1 MEGEAVWHAWGVTLM
16 GFSPAH
22 IKRCTLT
29 WEAPDYS
36 ASYPAGYTDQGVA
49 VIAVAQEHRKAQ
61 GFCYSA
67 LSTVVFISKQDG
79 TRTVVNEEPMLF
91 THVHS
96 LMECCDEVHPCLLGR
111 AVLSAWD
118 VVPEQ
123 YRQNLVTIAADRKN
137 LKHLF
142 RDCDQLKGIMEY
154 RAFEKVLDPYD
165 NHSLGEVHVKL
176 AGTPAYERMQAE
188 VCAART
194 AVDEMVEEA
203 LTPRP
208 LDQLQDYSVFTD
220 CSFRS
225 THNKK
230 YQRGGR
236 MGIAGV
242 SEDGFYFHAH
252 YDGVNIMTGELSAM
266 LAAYTVFHSGS
277 RRLIIHTDS
286 LGALTFVLRL
296 AHSRWAF
303 EAWVSEGIQDERVVA
318 QMRSLTE
325 AIREKRVLVKHV
337 PGHTG
342 HGLQESSDSVS
353 KMHRH
358 FPGQIVDKRHQ
369 SEFNQRCES
378 IITALSGCAK
388 AVRLL
393 APEWLQIKPSSIH
406 TGNRLWR

>member
-1 MEGEAVWHAWGVTLM
+1 MV
-16 GFSPAH
+16 FSPAH
-22 IKRCTLT
+22 IKRCALT

-49 VIAVAQEHRKAQ
+49 VIAVAQERRQAQ

-79 TRTVVNEEPMLF
+79 TRTVINEEPLLF
-91 THVHS
+91 QHTHS
-96 LMECCDEVHPCLLGR
+96 LMESCDEVHPRLLGR
-111 AVLSAWD
+111 AVLAAWD
-118 VVPEQ
+118 HIPEQ
-123 YRQNLVTIAADRKN
+123 YRCNLVTIAADRKH

-142 RDCDQLKGIMEY
+142 RDCDHLKTIMEY

-188 VCAART
+188 VTRT
-194 AVDEMVEEA
+194 RETVDAMVHDA
-203 LTPRP
+203 LAPRP
-208 LDQLQDYSVFTD
+208 LEQLEDYSVFTD

-242 SEDGFYFHAH
+242 SEDGFYFHSH
-252 YDGVNIMTGELSAM
+252 YDGVNIMTGELSAV

-277 RRLIIHTDS
+277 RRLIINTDS
-286 LGALTFVLRL
+286 LGAITFVLRL
-296 AHSRWAF
+296 AHSRWTF
-303 EAWVSEGIQDERVVA
+303 ETWASEGVQDERVVA

-378 IITALSGCAK
+378 IITALAGCAK
-388 AVRLL
+388 AVRLM
-393 APEWLQIKPSSIH
+393 APDWVQIKPSSIH
-406 TGNRLWR
+406 AGNRLWR

>member
-1 MEGEAVWHAWGVTLM
+1 ME
-16 GFSPAH
+16 S
-22 IKRCTLT
+22 
-29 WEAPDYS
+29 
-36 ASYPAGYTDQGVA
+36 
-49 VIAVAQEHRKAQ
+49 
-61 GFCYSA
+61 
-67 LSTVVFISKQDG
+67 
-79 TRTVVNEEPMLF
+79 
-91 THVHS
+91 
-96 LMECCDEVHPCLLGR
+96 CDEVHPRLLGR
-111 AVLSAWD
+111 AVLAAWD
-118 VVPEQ
+118 HIPEQ
-123 YRQNLVTIAADRKN
+123 YRCNLVTIAADRKH

-142 RDCDQLKGIMEY
+142 RDCDHLKTIMEY

-188 VCAART
+188 VTRT
-194 AVDEMVEEA
+194 RETVDAMVHDA
-203 LTPRP
+203 LAPRP
-208 LDQLQDYSVFTD
+208 LEQLEDYSVFTD

-242 SEDGFYFHAH
+242 SEDGFYFHSH
-252 YDGVNIMTGELSAM
+252 YDGVNIMTGELSAV

-277 RRLIIHTDS
+277 RRLIINTDS
-286 LGALTFVLRL
+286 LGAITFVLRL
-296 AHSRWAF
+296 AHSRWTF
-303 EAWVSEGIQDERVVA
+303 ETWASEGVQDERVVA

-378 IITALSGCAK
+378 IITALAGCAK
-388 AVRLL
+388 AVRLM
-393 APEWLQIKPSSIH
+393 APDWVQIKPSSIH
-406 TGNRLWR
+406 AGNRLWR

>member
-1 MEGEAVWHAWGVTLM
+1 MV
-16 GFSPAH
+16 FSPAH
-22 IKRCTLT
+22 IKRCALT

-49 VIAVAQEHRKAQ
+49 VIAVAQEHRQAQ

-79 TRTVVNEEPMLF
+79 TRTVINEEPLLF
-91 THVHS
+91 QHTHS
-96 LMECCDEVHPCLLGR
+96 LMESCDEVHPRLLGR
-111 AVLSAWD
+111 AVLAAWD
-118 VVPEQ
+118 HIPEQ
-123 YRQNLVTIAADRKN
+123 YRCNLVTIAADRKH

-142 RDCDQLKGIMEY
+142 RDCDHLKTIMEY

-165 NHSLGEVHVKL
+165 NHSLGEMHVKL

-188 VCAART
+188 VTRT
-194 AVDEMVEEA
+194 RETVDAMVHDA
-203 LTPRP
+203 LAPRP
-208 LDQLQDYSVFTD
+208 LEQLEDYSVFTD

-242 SEDGFYFHAH
+242 SEDGFYFHSH
-252 YDGVNIMTGELSAM
+252 YDGVNIMTGELSAV

-277 RRLIIHTDS
+277 RRLIINTDS
-286 LGALTFVLRL
+286 LGAITFVLRL
-296 AHSRWAF
+296 AHSRWTF
-303 EAWVSEGIQDERVVA
+303 ETWASEGVQDERVVA

-378 IITALSGCAK
+378 IITALAGCAK
-388 AVRLL
+388 AVRLM
-393 APEWLQIKPSSIH
+393 APDWVQIKPSSIH
-406 TGNRLWR
+406 AGNRLWR

>member
-1 MEGEAVWHAWGVTLM
+1 MV
-16 GFSPAH
+16 FSPAH
-22 IKRCTLT
+22 IKRCALT
-29 WEAPDYS
+29 WDAPDYS

-49 VIAVAQEHRKAQ
+49 VIAVAQEHRQAQ

-79 TRTVVNEEPMLF
+79 TRAVINEEPLLF
-91 THVHS
+91 QHTHS
-96 LMECCDEVHPCLLGR
+96 LMESCDEVHPRLLGR
-111 AVLSAWD
+111 AVLAAWD
-118 VVPEQ
+118 HIPEQ
-123 YRQNLVTIAADRKN
+123 YRCNLVTIAADRKH

-142 RDCDQLKGIMEY
+142 RDCDHLKTIMEY

-188 VCAART
+188 VTRT
-194 AVDEMVEEA
+194 RETVDAMVHDA
-203 LTPRP
+203 LAPRP
-208 LDQLQDYSVFTD
+208 LEQLEDYSVFTD

-230 YQRGGR
+230 YQRGSR

-277 RRLIIHTDS
+277 RRLIINTDS
-286 LGALTFVLRL
+286 LGAITFVLRL
-296 AHSRWAF
+296 AHSRWTF
-303 EAWVSEGIQDERVVA
+303 ETWASEGVQDERVVA

-378 IITALSGCAK
+378 IITALAGCAK
-388 AVRLL
+388 AVRLM
-393 APEWLQIKPSSIH
+393 APDWVQIKPSSIH
-406 TGNRLWR
+406 AGNRLWR

>member
-1 MEGEAVWHAWGVTLM
+1 MV
-16 GFSPAH
+16 FSPAH
-22 IKRCTLT
+22 IKRCALT

-49 VIAVAQEHRKAQ
+49 VIAVAQEHRQAQ

-79 TRTVVNEEPMLF
+79 TRAVINEEPLLF
-91 THVHS
+91 QHTHS
-96 LMECCDEVHPCLLGR
+96 LMESCDEVHPRLLGR
-111 AVLSAWD
+111 AVLAAWD
-118 VVPEQ
+118 HIPEQ
-123 YRQNLVTIAADRKN
+123 YRCNLVTIAADRKH

-142 RDCDQLKGIMEY
+142 RDCDHLKTIMEY

-188 VCAART
+188 VTRT
-194 AVDEMVEEA
+194 RETVDAMVHDA
-203 LTPRP
+203 LAPRP
-208 LDQLQDYSVFTD
+208 LEQLEDYSVFTD

-242 SEDGFYFHAH
+242 SEDGFYFHSH
-252 YDGVNIMTGELSAM
+252 YDGVNIMTGELSAV
-266 LAAYTVFHSGS
+266 LAAYTVFHGGS
-277 RRLIIHTDS
+277 RRLIINTDS
-286 LGALTFVLRL
+286 LGAITFVLRL
-296 AHSRWAF
+296 AHSRWTF
-303 EAWVSEGIQDERVVA
+303 ETWASEGVQDERVVA

-378 IITALSGCAK
+378 IITALAGCAK
-388 AVRLL
+388 AVRLM
-393 APEWLQIKPSSIH
+393 APDWVQIKPSSIH
-406 TGNRLWR
+406 AGNRLWR

>member
-1 MEGEAVWHAWGVTLM
+1 MV
-16 GFSPAH
+16 FSPAH
-22 IKRCTLT
+22 IKRCALT

-49 VIAVAQEHRKAQ
+49 VIAVAQEHRQAQ

-79 TRTVVNEEPMLF
+79 ARAVINEEPLLF
-91 THVHS
+91 QHTHS
-96 LMECCDEVHPCLLGR
+96 LMESCDEVHPRLLGR
-111 AVLSAWD
+111 AVLAAWD
-118 VVPEQ
+118 HIPEQ
-123 YRQNLVTIAADRKN
+123 YRCNLVTIAADRKH

-142 RDCDQLKGIMEY
+142 RDCDHLKTIMEY

-188 VCAART
+188 VTRT
-194 AVDEMVEEA
+194 RETVDAMVHDA
-203 LTPRP
+203 LAPRP
-208 LDQLQDYSVFTD
+208 LEQLEDYSVFTD

-242 SEDGFYFHAH
+242 SEDGFYFHSH
-252 YDGVNIMTGELSAM
+252 YDGVNIMTGELSAV

-277 RRLIIHTDS
+277 RRLIINTDS
-286 LGALTFVLRL
+286 LGAITFVLRL
-296 AHSRWAF
+296 AHSRWTF
-303 EAWVSEGIQDERVVA
+303 ETWASEGVQDERVVA

-378 IITALSGCAK
+378 IITALAGCAK
-388 AVRLL
+388 AVRLM
-393 APEWLQIKPSSIH
+393 APDWVQIKPSSIH
-406 TGNRLWR
+406 AGNRLWR

>member
-1 MEGEAVWHAWGVTLM
+1 MV
-16 GFSPAH
+16 FSPAH
-22 IKRCTLT
+22 IKRCALT
-29 WEAPDYS
+29 WEAPDYR

-49 VIAVAQEHRKAQ
+49 VIAVAQEHRQAQ

-79 TRTVVNEEPMLF
+79 TRAVINEEPLLF
-91 THVHS
+91 QHTHS
-96 LMECCDEVHPCLLGR
+96 LMESCDEVHPRLLGR
-111 AVLSAWD
+111 AVLAAWD
-118 VVPEQ
+118 HIPEQ
-123 YRQNLVTIAADRKN
+123 YRCNLVTIAADRKH

-142 RDCDQLKGIMEY
+142 RDCDHLKTIMEY

-188 VCAART
+188 VTRT
-194 AVDEMVEEA
+194 RETVDDMVHDA
-203 LTPRP
+203 LAPRP
-208 LDQLQDYSVFTD
+208 LEQLEDYSVFTD

-242 SEDGFYFHAH
+242 SEDGFYFHSH
-252 YDGVNIMTGELSAM
+252 YDGVNIMTGELSAV

-277 RRLIIHTDS
+277 RRLIINTDS
-286 LGALTFVLRL
+286 LGAITFVLRL
-296 AHSRWAF
+296 AHSRWTF
-303 EAWVSEGIQDERVVA
+303 ETWASEGVQDERVVA

-378 IITALSGCAK
+378 IITALAGCAK
-388 AVRLL
+388 AVRLM
-393 APEWLQIKPSSIH
+393 APDWVQIKPSSIH
-406 TGNRLWR
+406 AGNRLWR

>member
-1 MEGEAVWHAWGVTLM
+1 MV
-16 GFSPAH
+16 FSPAH
-22 IKRCTLT
+22 IKRCALT

-49 VIAVAQEHRKAQ
+49 VIAVAQEHRQAQ

-79 TRTVVNEEPMLF
+79 TRAVINEEPLLF
-91 THVHS
+91 QHTHS
-96 LMECCDEVHPCLLGR
+96 LMESCDEVHPRLLGR
-111 AVLSAWD
+111 AVLAAWD
-118 VVPEQ
+118 HIPEQ
-123 YRQNLVTIAADRKN
+123 YRCNLVTIAADRKH

-142 RDCDQLKGIMEY
+142 RDCDHLKTIMEY

-188 VCAART
+188 VTRT
-194 AVDEMVEEA
+194 RETVDAMVHDA
-203 LTPRP
+203 LAPRP
-208 LDQLQDYSVFTD
+208 LEQLEDYSVFTD

-242 SEDGFYFHAH
+242 SEDGFYFHSH
-252 YDGVNIMTGELSAM
+252 YDGVNIMTGELSAV

-277 RRLIIHTDS
+277 RRLIINTDS
-286 LGALTFVLRL
+286 LGAITFVLRL
-296 AHSRWAF
+296 AHSRWTF
-303 EAWVSEGIQDERVVA
+303 ETWASEGVQDERVVA

>member
-1 MEGEAVWHAWGVTLM
+1 MV
-16 GFSPAH
+16 FSPAH
-22 IKRCTLT
+22 IKRCALT

-49 VIAVAQEHRKAQ
+49 VIAVAQEHRLAQ

-79 TRTVVNEEPMLF
+79 TRAVINEEPLLF
-91 THVHS
+91 QHTHS
-96 LMECCDEVHPCLLGR
+96 LMESCDEVHPRLLGR
-111 AVLSAWD
+111 AVLAAWD
-118 VVPEQ
+118 HIPEQ
-123 YRQNLVTIAADRKN
+123 YRCNLVTIAADRKH

-142 RDCDQLKGIMEY
+142 RDCDHLKTIMEY

-188 VCAART
+188 VTRT
-194 AVDEMVEEA
+194 RETVDAMVHDA
-203 LTPRP
+203 LAPRP
-208 LDQLQDYSVFTD
+208 LEQLEDYSVFTD

-242 SEDGFYFHAH
+242 SEDGFYFHSH
-252 YDGVNIMTGELSAM
+252 YDGVNIMTGELSAV

-277 RRLIIHTDS
+277 RRLIINTDS
-286 LGALTFVLRL
+286 LGAITFVLRL
-296 AHSRWAF
+296 AHSRWTF
-303 EAWVSEGIQDERVVA
+303 ETWASEGVQDERVVA

-378 IITALSGCAK
+378 IITALAGCAK
-388 AVRLL
+388 AVRLM
-393 APEWLQIKPSSIH
+393 APDWVQIKPSSIH
-406 TGNRLWR
+406 AGNRLWR

>member
-1 MEGEAVWHAWGVTLM
+1 MV
-16 GFSPAH
+16 FSPAH
-22 IKRCTLT
+22 IKRCALT

-36 ASYPAGYTDQGVA
+36 ASYPAGYTNQGVA
-49 VIAVAQEHRKAQ
+49 VIAVAQEHRQAQ

-79 TRTVVNEEPMLF
+79 TRAVINEEPLLF
-91 THVHS
+91 QHTHS
-96 LMECCDEVHPCLLGR
+96 LMESCDEVHPRLLGR
-111 AVLSAWD
+111 AVLAAWD
-118 VVPEQ
+118 YIPEQ
-123 YRQNLVTIAADRKN
+123 YRCNLVTIAADRKH

-142 RDCDQLKGIMEY
+142 RDCDHLKTIMEY

-188 VCAART
+188 VTRT
-194 AVDEMVEEA
+194 RETVDDMVHDA
-203 LTPRP
+203 LAPRP
-208 LDQLQDYSVFTD
+208 LEQLEDYSVFTD

-242 SEDGFYFHAH
+242 SEDGFYFHSH
-252 YDGVNIMTGELSAM
+252 YDGVNIMTGELSAV

-277 RRLIIHTDS
+277 RRLIINTDS
-286 LGALTFVLRL
+286 LGAITFVLRL
-296 AHSRWAF
+296 AHSRWTF
-303 EAWVSEGIQDERVVA
+303 ETWASEGVQDERVVA

-378 IITALSGCAK
+378 IITALAGCAK
-388 AVRLL
+388 AVRLM
-393 APEWLQIKPSSIH
+393 APDWVQIKPSSIH
-406 TGNRLWR
+406 AGNRLWR

>member
-1 MEGEAVWHAWGVTLM
+1 MV
-16 GFSPAH
+16 FSPAH
-22 IKRCTLT
+22 IKRCALT

-49 VIAVAQEHRKAQ
+49 VIAVAQEHRQAQ

-79 TRTVVNEEPMLF
+79 TRAVINEEPLLF
-91 THVHS
+91 QHTHS
-96 LMECCDEVHPCLLGR
+96 LMESCDEVHPRLLGR
-111 AVLSAWD
+111 AVLAAWD
-118 VVPEQ
+118 HIPEQ
-123 YRQNLVTIAADRKN
+123 YRCNLVTIAADRKH

-142 RDCDQLKGIMEY
+142 RDCDHLKTIMEY

-188 VCAART
+188 VTRT
-194 AVDEMVEEA
+194 RETVDAMVHDA
-203 LTPRP
+203 LAPRP
-208 LDQLQDYSVFTD
+208 LEQLEDYSVFTD

-242 SEDGFYFHAH
+242 SEDGFYFHSH
-252 YDGVNIMTGELSAM
+252 YDGVNIMTGELSGV

-277 RRLIIHTDS
+277 RRLIINTDS
-286 LGALTFVLRL
+286 LGAITFVLRL
-296 AHSRWAF
+296 AHSRWTF
-303 EAWVSEGIQDERVVA
+303 ETWASEGVQDERVVA

-378 IITALSGCAK
+378 IITALAGCAK
-388 AVRLL
+388 AVRLM
-393 APEWLQIKPSSIH
+393 APDWVQIKPSSIH
-406 TGNRLWR
+406 AGNRLWR

>member
-1 MEGEAVWHAWGVTLM
+1 MV
-16 GFSPAH
+16 FSPAH
-22 IKRCTLT
+22 IKRCALT

-49 VIAVAQEHRKAQ
+49 VIAVAQEHRQAQ

-79 TRTVVNEEPMLF
+79 TRAVINEEPLLF
-91 THVHS
+91 QHTHS
-96 LMECCDEVHPCLLGR
+96 LMESCDEVHPRLLGR
-111 AVLSAWD
+111 AVLAAWD
-118 VVPEQ
+118 HIPEQ
-123 YRQNLVTIAADRKN
+123 YRCNLVTIAADRKH

-142 RDCDQLKGIMEY
+142 RDCDHLKTIME
-154 RAFEKVLDPYD
+154 
-165 NHSLGEVHVKL
+165 L

-188 VCAART
+188 VTRT
-194 AVDEMVEEA
+194 RETVDDMVHDA
-203 LTPRP
+203 LAPRP
-208 LDQLQDYSVFTD
+208 LEQLEDYSVFTD

-242 SEDGFYFHAH
+242 SEDGFYFHSH
-252 YDGVNIMTGELSAM
+252 YDGVNIMTGELSAV

-277 RRLIIHTDS
+277 RRLIINTDS
-286 LGALTFVLRL
+286 LGAITFVLRL
-296 AHSRWAF
+296 AHSRWTF
-303 EAWVSEGIQDERVVA
+303 ETWASEGVQDERVGA

-378 IITALSGCAK
+378 IITALAGCAK
-388 AVRLL
+388 AVRLM
-393 APEWLQIKPSSIH
+393 APDWVQIKPSSIH
-406 TGNRLWR
+406 AGNRLWR

>member
-1 MEGEAVWHAWGVTLM
+1 MV
-16 GFSPAH
+16 FSPAH
-22 IKRCTLT
+22 IKRCALT

-49 VIAVAQEHRKAQ
+49 VIAVAQEHRQAQ

-79 TRTVVNEEPMLF
+79 TRAVINEEPLLF
-91 THVHS
+91 QHTHS
-96 LMECCDEVHPCLLGR
+96 LMEPCDEVHPRLLGR
-111 AVLSAWD
+111 AVLAAWD
-118 VVPEQ
+118 YIPEQ
-123 YRQNLVTIAADRKN
+123 YRCNLVTIAADRKH

-142 RDCDQLKGIMEY
+142 RDCDHLKTIMEY

-188 VCAART
+188 VTRT
-194 AVDEMVEEA
+194 RETVDAMVHDA
-203 LTPRP
+203 LAPRP
-208 LDQLQDYSVFTD
+208 LEQLEDYSVFTD

-242 SEDGFYFHAH
+242 SEDGFYFHSH
-252 YDGVNIMTGELSAM
+252 YDGVNIMTGELSAV

-277 RRLIIHTDS
+277 RRLIINTDS
-286 LGALTFVLRL
+286 LGAITFVLRL
-296 AHSRWAF
+296 AHSRWTF
-303 EAWVSEGIQDERVVA
+303 ETWASEGVQDERVVA

-378 IITALSGCAK
+378 IITALAGCAK
-388 AVRLL
+388 AVRLM
-393 APEWLQIKPSSIH
+393 APDWVQIKPSSIH
-406 TGNRLWR
+406 AGNRLWR

>member
-1 MEGEAVWHAWGVTLM
+1 MV
-16 GFSPAH
+16 FSPAH
-22 IKRCTLT
+22 IKRCALT

-49 VIAVAQEHRKAQ
+49 VIAVAQEHRQAQ

-67 LSTVVFISKQDG
+67 LSTVVFISKQDC
-79 TRTVVNEEPMLF
+79 TRAVINEEPLLF
-91 THVHS
+91 QHTHS
-96 LMECCDEVHPCLLGR
+96 LMESCDEVHPRLLGR
-111 AVLSAWD
+111 AVLAAWD
-118 VVPEQ
+118 HIPEQ
-123 YRQNLVTIAADRKN
+123 YRCNLVTIAADRKH

-142 RDCDQLKGIMEY
+142 RDCDHLKTIMEY

-188 VCAART
+188 VTRT
-194 AVDEMVEEA
+194 RETVDAMVHDA
-203 LTPRP
+203 LAPRP
-208 LDQLQDYSVFTD
+208 LEQLEDYSVFTD

-242 SEDGFYFHAH
+242 SEDGFYFHSH
-252 YDGVNIMTGELSAM
+252 YDGVNIMTGELSAV

-277 RRLIIHTDS
+277 RRLIINTDS
-286 LGALTFVLRL
+286 LGAITFVLRL
-296 AHSRWAF
+296 AHSRWTF
-303 EAWVSEGIQDERVVA
+303 ETWASEGVQDERVVA

-378 IITALSGCAK
+378 IITALAGCAK
-388 AVRLL
+388 AVRLM
-393 APEWLQIKPSSIH
+393 APDWVQIKPSSIH
-406 TGNRLWR
+406 AGNRLWR

>member
-1 MEGEAVWHAWGVTLM
+1 MV
-16 GFSPAH
+16 FSPAH
-22 IKRCTLT
+22 IKRCALT

-49 VIAVAQEHRKAQ
+49 VIAVAQEHRQAQ

-79 TRTVVNEEPMLF
+79 TRAVINEEPLLF
-91 THVHS
+91 QHTHS
-96 LMECCDEVHPCLLGR
+96 LMESCDEVHPRLLGR
-111 AVLSAWD
+111 AVLAAWD
-118 VVPEQ
+118 HIPEQ
-123 YRQNLVTIAADRKN
+123 YRCSLVTIAADRKH

-142 RDCDQLKGIMEY
+142 RDCDHLKTIMEY

-188 VCAART
+188 VTRT
-194 AVDEMVEEA
+194 RETVDAMVHDA
-203 LTPRP
+203 LAPRP
-208 LDQLQDYSVFTD
+208 LEQLEDYSVFTD

-242 SEDGFYFHAH
+242 SEDGFYFHSH
-252 YDGVNIMTGELSAM
+252 YDGVNIMTGELSAV

-277 RRLIIHTDS
+277 RRLIINTDS
-286 LGALTFVLRL
+286 LGAITFVLRL
-296 AHSRWAF
+296 AHSRWTF
-303 EAWVSEGIQDERVVA
+303 ETWASEGVQDERVVA

-358 FPGQIVDKRHQ
+358 FPGQVVDKRHQ

-378 IITALSGCAK
+378 IITALAGCAK
-388 AVRLL
+388 AVRLM
-393 APEWLQIKPSSIH
+393 APDWVQIKPSSIH
-406 TGNRLWR
+406 AGNRLWR

>member
-1 MEGEAVWHAWGVTLM
+1 MV
-16 GFSPAH
+16 FSPAH
-22 IKRCTLT
+22 IKRCALT

-49 VIAVAQEHRKAQ
+49 VIAVAQEHRQAQ

-79 TRTVVNEEPMLF
+79 TRAVINEEPLLF
-91 THVHS
+91 QHTHS
-96 LMECCDEVHPCLLGR
+96 LMESCDEVHPRLLGR
-111 AVLSAWD
+111 AVLAAWD
-118 VVPEQ
+118 HIPEQ
-123 YRQNLVTIAADRKN
+123 YRCNLVTIAADRKH

-142 RDCDQLKGIMEY
+142 RDCDHLKTIMEY

-176 AGTPAYERMQAE
+176 AGTPAYEWMQAE
-188 VCAART
+188 VTRT
-194 AVDEMVEEA
+194 RGTVDDMVHDA
-203 LTPRP
+203 LAPRP
-208 LDQLQDYSVFTD
+208 LEQLEDYSVFTD

-242 SEDGFYFHAH
+242 SEDGFYFHSH
-252 YDGVNIMTGELSAM
+252 YDGVNIMTGELSAV

-277 RRLIIHTDS
+277 RRLIINTDS
-286 LGALTFVLRL
+286 LGAITFVLRL
-296 AHSRWAF
+296 AHSRWTF
-303 EAWVSEGIQDERVVA
+303 ETWASEGVQDERVVA

-378 IITALSGCAK
+378 IITALAGCAK
-388 AVRLL
+388 AVRLM
-393 APEWLQIKPSSIH
+393 APDWVQIKPSSIH
-406 TGNRLWR
+406 AGNRLWR

>member
-1 MEGEAVWHAWGVTLM
+1 MV
-16 GFSPAH
+16 FSPAH
-22 IKRCTLT
+22 IKRCALT

-49 VIAVAQEHRKAQ
+49 VIAVAQEHRQAQ

-79 TRTVVNEEPMLF
+79 TRAVINEEPLLF
-91 THVHS
+91 QHTHS
-96 LMECCDEVHPCLLGR
+96 LMESCDEVHPRLLGR
-111 AVLSAWD
+111 AVLAAWD
-118 VVPEQ
+118 HIPEQ
-123 YRQNLVTIAADRKN
+123 YRCNLVTIAADRKH

-142 RDCDQLKGIMEY
+142 RDCDHLKTIMEY

-188 VCAART
+188 VTRT
-194 AVDEMVEEA
+194 RETVDDMVHDA
-203 LTPRP
+203 LAPRP
-208 LDQLQDYSVFTD
+208 LEQLEDYNVFTD

-236 MGIAGV
+236 IGIAGV
-242 SEDGFYFHAH
+242 SEDGFYFHSH
-252 YDGVNIMTGELSAM
+252 YDGVNIMTGELSAV

-277 RRLIIHTDS
+277 RRLIINTDS
-286 LGALTFVLRL
+286 LGAITFVLRL
-296 AHSRWAF
+296 AHSRWTF
-303 EAWVSEGIQDERVVA
+303 ETWASEGVQDERVVA

-378 IITALSGCAK
+378 IITALAGCAK
-388 AVRLL
+388 AVRLM
-393 APEWLQIKPSSIH
+393 APDWVQIKPSSIH
-406 TGNRLWR
+406 AGNRLWR

>member
-1 MEGEAVWHAWGVTLM
+1 MV
-16 GFSPAH
+16 FSPAH
-22 IKRCTLT
+22 IKRCALT

-36 ASYPAGYTDQGVA
+36 ASYPAGYTNQGVA
-49 VIAVAQEHRKAQ
+49 VIAVAQEHRQAQ

-79 TRTVVNEEPMLF
+79 TRAVINEEPLLF
-91 THVHS
+91 QHTHS
-96 LMECCDEVHPCLLGR
+96 LMESCDEVHPRLLGR
-111 AVLSAWD
+111 AVLAAWD
-118 VVPEQ
+118 HIPEQ
-123 YRQNLVTIAADRKN
+123 YRCNLVTIAADRKH

-142 RDCDQLKGIMEY
+142 RDCVHLKTIMEY

-188 VCAART
+188 VTRT
-194 AVDEMVEEA
+194 RETVDAMVHDA
-203 LTPRP
+203 LAPRP
-208 LDQLQDYSVFTD
+208 LEQLEDYSVFTD

-242 SEDGFYFHAH
+242 SEDGFYFHSH
-252 YDGVNIMTGELSAM
+252 YDGVNIMTGELSAV

-277 RRLIIHTDS
+277 RRLIINTDS
-286 LGALTFVLRL
+286 LGAITFVLRL
-296 AHSRWAF
+296 AHSRWTF
-303 EAWVSEGIQDERVVA
+303 ETWASEGVQDERVVA

-378 IITALSGCAK
+378 IITALAGCAK
-388 AVRLL
+388 AVRLM
-393 APEWLQIKPSSIH
+393 APDWVQIKPSSIH
-406 TGNRLWR
+406 AGNRLWR

>member
-1 MEGEAVWHAWGVTLM
+1 MV
-16 GFSPAH
+16 FSPAH
-22 IKRCTLT
+22 IKRCALT

-49 VIAVAQEHRKAQ
+49 VIAVAQEHRQAQ

-79 TRTVVNEEPMLF
+79 TRAVINEEPLPF
-91 THVHS
+91 QHTHS
-96 LMECCDEVHPCLLGR
+96 LMESCDEVHPRLLGR
-111 AVLSAWD
+111 AVLAAWD
-118 VVPEQ
+118 HIPEQ
-123 YRQNLVTIAADRKN
+123 YRCNLVTIAADRKH

-142 RDCDQLKGIMEY
+142 RDCDHLKTIMEY

-188 VCAART
+188 VTRT
-194 AVDEMVEEA
+194 RETVDAMVRDA
-203 LTPRP
+203 LAPRP
-208 LDQLQDYSVFTD
+208 LEQLEDYSVFTD

-242 SEDGFYFHAH
+242 SEDGFYFHSH
-252 YDGVNIMTGELSAM
+252 YDGVNIMTGELSAV

-277 RRLIIHTDS
+277 RRLIINTDS
-286 LGALTFVLRL
+286 LGAITFVLRL
-296 AHSRWAF
+296 AHSRWTF
-303 EAWVSEGIQDERVVA
+303 ETWASEGVQDERVVA

-378 IITALSGCAK
+378 IITALAGCAK
-388 AVRLL
+388 AVRLM
-393 APEWLQIKPSSIH
+393 APDWVQIKPSSIH
-406 TGNRLWR
+406 AGNRLWR

>member
-1 MEGEAVWHAWGVTLM
+1 MV
-16 GFSPAH
+16 FSPAH
-22 IKRCTLT
+22 IKRCALT

-49 VIAVAQEHRKAQ
+49 VIAVAQEHRQAQ

-79 TRTVVNEEPMLF
+79 TRAVINEEPLLF
-91 THVHS
+91 QHTHS
-96 LMECCDEVHPCLLGR
+96 LMESCDEVHPRLLGR
-111 AVLSAWD
+111 AVLAAWD
-118 VVPEQ
+118 HIPEQ
-123 YRQNLVTIAADRKN
+123 YRCNLVTIAADRKH

-142 RDCDQLKGIMEY
+142 RDCDHLKTIMEY

-188 VCAART
+188 VTRT
-194 AVDEMVEEA
+194 RETVDDMVHDA
-203 LTPRP
+203 LAPRP
-208 LDQLQDYSVFTD
+208 LEQLEDYSVFTD

-242 SEDGFYFHAH
+242 SEDGFYFHSH
-252 YDGVNIMTGELSAM
+252 YDGVNIMTGELSAV

-277 RRLIIHTDS
+277 RRLIINTDS
-286 LGALTFVLRL
+286 LGAITFVLRL
-296 AHSRWAF
+296 AHSRWTF
-303 EAWVSEGIQDERVVA
+303 ETWASEGVQDERVVA

-358 FPGQIVDKRHQ
+358 FPGQIVDKRYQ

-378 IITALSGCAK
+378 IITALAGCAK
-388 AVRLL
+388 AVRLM
-393 APEWLQIKPSSIH
+393 APDWVQIKPSSIH
-406 TGNRLWR
+406 AGNRLWR

>member
-1 MEGEAVWHAWGVTLM
+1 MV
-16 GFSPAH
+16 FSPAH
-22 IKRCTLT
+22 IKRCALT

-49 VIAVAQEHRKAQ
+49 VIAVAQEHRQAQ

-79 TRTVVNEEPMLF
+79 TRAVINEEPLLF
-91 THVHS
+91 QHTHS
-96 LMECCDEVHPCLLGR
+96 LMESCDEVHPRLLGR
-111 AVLSAWD
+111 AVLAAWD
-118 VVPEQ
+118 HIPEQ
-123 YRQNLVTIAADRKN
+123 YRCNLVTIAADRKH

-142 RDCDQLKGIMEY
+142 RDCDHLKTIMEY

-165 NHSLGEVHVKL
+165 NHSLGEVHVEL

-188 VCAART
+188 VTRT
-194 AVDEMVEEA
+194 RETVDAMVHDA
-203 LTPRP
+203 LAPRP
-208 LDQLQDYSVFTD
+208 LEQLEDYSVFTD

-242 SEDGFYFHAH
+242 SEDGFYFHSH
-252 YDGVNIMTGELSAM
+252 YDGVNIMTGELSAV

-277 RRLIIHTDS
+277 RRLIINTDS
-286 LGALTFVLRL
+286 LGAITFVLRL
-296 AHSRWAF
+296 AHSRWTF
-303 EAWVSEGIQDERVVA
+303 ETWASEGVQDERVVA

-378 IITALSGCAK
+378 IITALAGCAK
-388 AVRLL
+388 AVRLM
-393 APEWLQIKPSSIH
+393 APDWVQIKPSSIH
-406 TGNRLWR
+406 AGNRLWR

>member
-1 MEGEAVWHAWGVTLM
+1 MV
-16 GFSPAH
+16 FSPAH
-22 IKRCTLT
+22 IKRCALT

-49 VIAVAQEHRKAQ
+49 VIAVAQEHRQAQ

-79 TRTVVNEEPMLF
+79 TRAVINEEPLLF
-91 THVHS
+91 QHTHS
-96 LMECCDEVHPCLLGR
+96 LMESCDEVHPRLLGR
-111 AVLSAWD
+111 AVLAAWD
-118 VVPEQ
+118 HIPEQ
-123 YRQNLVTIAADRKN
+123 YRCNLVTIAADRKH

-142 RDCDQLKGIMEY
+142 RDCDHLKTIMEY
-154 RAFEKVLDPYD
+154 RAFE
-165 NHSLGEVHVKL
+165 
-176 AGTPAYERMQAE
+176 
-188 VCAART
+188 
-194 AVDEMVEEA
+194 
-203 LTPRP
+203 
-208 LDQLQDYSVFTD
+208 DYSVFTD

-242 SEDGFYFHAH
+242 SEDGFYFHSH
-252 YDGVNIMTGELSAM
+252 YDGVNIMTGELSAV

-277 RRLIIHTDS
+277 RRLIINTDS
-286 LGALTFVLRL
+286 LGAITFVLRL
-296 AHSRWAF
+296 AHSRWTF
-303 EAWVSEGIQDERVVA
+303 ETWASEGVQDERVVA

-378 IITALSGCAK
+378 IITALAGCAK
-388 AVRLL
+388 AVRLM
-393 APEWLQIKPSSIH
+393 APDWVQIKPSSIH
-406 TGNRLWR
+406 AGNRLWR

>member
-1 MEGEAVWHAWGVTLM
+1 MV
-16 GFSPAH
+16 FSPAH
-22 IKRCTLT
+22 IKRCALT

-49 VIAVAQEHRKAQ
+49 VIAVAQEHRQAQ

-96 LMECCDEVHPCLLGR
+96 LMECCDEVHPRLLGR
-111 AVLSAWD
+111 AVLAAWD
-118 VVPEQ
+118 HIPEQ
-123 YRQNLVTIAADRKN
+123 YRCNLVTIAADRKH

-142 RDCDQLKGIMEY
+142 RDCDHLKTIMEY

-188 VCAART
+188 VTRT
-194 AVDEMVEEA
+194 RETVDAMVHDA
-203 LTPRP
+203 LAPRP
-208 LDQLQDYSVFTD
+208 LEQLEDYSVFTD

-242 SEDGFYFHAH
+242 SEDGFYFHSH
-252 YDGVNIMTGELSAM
+252 YDGVNIMTGELSAV

-277 RRLIIHTDS
+277 RRLIINTDS
-286 LGALTFVLRL
+286 LGAITFVLRL
-296 AHSRWAF
+296 AHSRWTF
-303 EAWVSEGIQDERVVA
+303 ETWASEGVQDERVVA

-378 IITALSGCAK
+378 IITALAGCAK
-388 AVRLL
+388 AVRLM
-393 APEWLQIKPSSIH
+393 APDWVQIKPSSIH
-406 TGNRLWR
+406 AGNRLWR

>member
-1 MEGEAVWHAWGVTLM
+1 MV
-16 GFSPAH
+16 FSPAH
-22 IKRCTLT
+22 IKRCALT

-49 VIAVAQEHRKAQ
+49 VIAVAQEHRQAQ

-79 TRTVVNEEPMLF
+79 TRAVINEEPLLF
-91 THVHS
+91 QHTHS
-96 LMECCDEVHPCLLGR
+96 LMESCDEVHPRLLGR
-111 AVLSAWD
+111 AVLAAWD
-118 VVPEQ
+118 HIPEQ
-123 YRQNLVTIAADRKN
+123 YRCNLVTIAADRKH

-142 RDCDQLKGIMEY
+142 RDCDHLKTIMEY

-188 VCAART
+188 VTRT
-194 AVDEMVEEA
+194 RETVDAMVHDA
-203 LTPRP
+203 LAPRP
-208 LDQLQDYSVFTD
+208 LEQLEDYSVFTD

-242 SEDGFYFHAH
+242 SEDGFYFHSH
-252 YDGVNIMTGELSAM
+252 YDGVNIMTGELSAV

-277 RRLIIHTDS
+277 RRLIINTDS
-286 LGALTFVLRL
+286 LGAITFVLRL
-296 AHSRWAF
+296 AHSRWTF
-303 EAWVSEGIQDERVVA
+303 ETWASEGVQDERVVA

-342 HGLQESSDSVS
+342 HGLQESSVSVS

-378 IITALSGCAK
+378 IITALAGCAK
-388 AVRLL
+388 AVRLM
-393 APEWLQIKPSSIH
+393 APDWVQIKPSSIH
-406 TGNRLWR
+406 AGNRLWR

>member
-1 MEGEAVWHAWGVTLM
+1 MV
-16 GFSPAH
+16 FSPAH
-22 IKRCTLT
+22 IKRCALT

-49 VIAVAQEHRKAQ
+49 VIAVAQEHRQAQ

-79 TRTVVNEEPMLF
+79 TRTVINEEPLLF
-91 THVHS
+91 QHTHS
-96 LMECCDEVHPCLLGR
+96 LMESCDEVHPRLLGR
-111 AVLSAWD
+111 AVLAAWD
-118 VVPEQ
+118 HIPEQ
-123 YRQNLVTIAADRKN
+123 YRCNLVTIAADRKH

-142 RDCDQLKGIMEY
+142 RDCDHLKTIMEY

-188 VCAART
+188 VTRT
-194 AVDEMVEEA
+194 RETVDAMVHDA

-208 LDQLQDYSVFTD
+208 LEQLEDYSVFTD

-242 SEDGFYFHAH
+242 SEDGFYFHSH
-252 YDGVNIMTGELSAM
+252 YDGVNIMTGELSAV

-277 RRLIIHTDS
+277 RRLIINTDS
-286 LGALTFVLRL
+286 LGAITFVLRL
-296 AHSRWAF
+296 AHSRWTF
-303 EAWVSEGIQDERVVA
+303 ETWASEGVQDERVVA

-378 IITALSGCAK
+378 IITALAGCAK
-388 AVRLL
+388 AVRLM
-393 APEWLQIKPSSIH
+393 APDWVQIKPSSIH
-406 TGNRLWR
+406 AGNRLWR

>member
-1 MEGEAVWHAWGVTLM
+1 MV
-16 GFSPAH
+16 FSPAH
-22 IKRCTLT
+22 IKRCALT

-49 VIAVAQEHRKAQ
+49 VIAVAQEHRQAQ

-79 TRTVVNEEPMLF
+79 TRAVINEEPLLF
-91 THVHS
+91 QHTHS
-96 LMECCDEVHPCLLGR
+96 LMESCDEVHPRLLGR
-111 AVLSAWD
+111 AVLAAWD
-118 VVPEQ
+118 HIPEQ
-123 YRQNLVTIAADRKN
+123 YRCNLVTIAADRKH

-142 RDCDQLKGIMEY
+142 RDCDHLKTIMEY

-176 AGTPAYERMQAE
+176 AGTPAYEWMQAE
-188 VCAART
+188 VTRT
-194 AVDEMVEEA
+194 RETVDAMVHDA
-203 LTPRP
+203 LAPRP
-208 LDQLQDYSVFTD
+208 LEQLEDYSVFTD

-242 SEDGFYFHAH
+242 SEDGFYFHSH
-252 YDGVNIMTGELSAM
+252 YDGVNIMTGELSAV

-277 RRLIIHTDS
+277 RRLIINTDS
-286 LGALTFVLRL
+286 LGAITFVLRL
-296 AHSRWAF
+296 AHSRWTF
-303 EAWVSEGIQDERVVA
+303 ETWASEGVQDERVVA

-378 IITALSGCAK
+378 IITALAGCAK
-388 AVRLL
+388 AVRLM
-393 APEWLQIKPSSIH
+393 APDWVQIKPSSIH
-406 TGNRLWR
+406 AGNRLWR

>member
-1 MEGEAVWHAWGVTLM
+1 MV
-16 GFSPAH
+16 FSPAH
-22 IKRCTLT
+22 IKRCALT

-49 VIAVAQEHRKAQ
+49 VIAVAQEHRQAQ

-79 TRTVVNEEPMLF
+79 TRAVINEEPLLF
-91 THVHS
+91 QHTHS
-96 LMECCDEVHPCLLGR
+96 LMESCDEVHPRLLGR
-111 AVLSAWD
+111 AVLAAWD
-118 VVPEQ
+118 HIPEQ
-123 YRQNLVTIAADRKN
+123 YRCNLVTIAADRKH

-142 RDCDQLKGIMEY
+142 RDCDHLKTIMEY

-176 AGTPAYERMQAE
+176 AGTPAYEWMQAE
-188 VCAART
+188 VTRT
-194 AVDEMVEEA
+194 RETVDDMVHDA
-203 LTPRP
+203 LAPRP
-208 LDQLQDYSVFTD
+208 LEQLEDYSVFTD

-242 SEDGFYFHAH
+242 SEDGFYFHSH
-252 YDGVNIMTGELSAM
+252 YDGVNIMTGELSAV

-277 RRLIIHTDS
+277 RRLIINTDS
-286 LGALTFVLRL
+286 LGAITFVLRL
-296 AHSRWAF
+296 AHSRWTF
-303 EAWVSEGIQDERVVA
+303 ETWASEGVQDERVVA

-378 IITALSGCAK
+378 IITALAGCAK
-388 AVRLL
+388 AVRLM
-393 APEWLQIKPSSIH
+393 APDWVQIKPSSIH
-406 TGNRLWR
+406 AGNRLWR

>member
-1 MEGEAVWHAWGVTLM
+1 MV
-16 GFSPAH
+16 FSPAH
-22 IKRCTLT
+22 IKRCALT
-29 WEAPDYS
+29 WDAPDYS

-49 VIAVAQEHRKAQ
+49 VIAVAQEHRQAQ

-79 TRTVVNEEPMLF
+79 TRAVINEEPLLF
-91 THVHS
+91 QHTHS
-96 LMECCDEVHPCLLGR
+96 LMESCDEVHPRLLGR
-111 AVLSAWD
+111 AVLAAWD
-118 VVPEQ
+118 HIPEQ
-123 YRQNLVTIAADRKN
+123 YRCNLVTIAADRKH

-142 RDCDQLKGIMEY
+142 RDCDHLKTIMEY

-188 VCAART
+188 VTRT
-194 AVDEMVEEA
+194 RETVDTMVHDA
-203 LTPRP
+203 LAPRP
-208 LDQLQDYSVFTD
+208 LEQLEDYSVFTD

-242 SEDGFYFHAH
+242 SEDGFYFHSH
-252 YDGVNIMTGELSAM
+252 YDGVNIMTGELSAV

-277 RRLIIHTDS
+277 RRLIINTDS
-286 LGALTFVLRL
+286 LGAITFVLRL
-296 AHSRWAF
+296 AHSRWTF
-303 EAWVSEGIQDERVVA
+303 ETWASEGVQDERVVA

-378 IITALSGCAK
+378 IITALAGCAK
-388 AVRLL
+388 AVRLV
-393 APEWLQIKPSSIH
+393 APDWVQIKPSSIH
-406 TGNRLWR
+406 AGNRLWR

>member
-1 MEGEAVWHAWGVTLM
+1 MV
-16 GFSPAH
+16 FSPAH
-22 IKRCTLT
+22 IKRCALT

-49 VIAVAQEHRKAQ
+49 VIAVAQEHRQAQ

-96 LMECCDEVHPCLLGR
+96 LMECCDEVHPRLLGR
-111 AVLSAWD
+111 AVLAAWD
-118 VVPEQ
+118 HIPEQ
-123 YRQNLVTIAADRKN
+123 YRCNLVTIAADRKH

-142 RDCDQLKGIMEY
+142 RDCDHLKTIMEY

-188 VCAART
+188 VTRT
-194 AVDEMVEEA
+194 RETVDAMVRDA
-203 LTPRP
+203 LAPRP
-208 LDQLQDYSVFTD
+208 LEQLEDYSVFTD

-242 SEDGFYFHAH
+242 SEDGFYFHSH
-252 YDGVNIMTGELSAM
+252 YDGVNIMTGELSAV

-277 RRLIIHTDS
+277 RRLIINTDS
-286 LGALTFVLRL
+286 LGAITFVLRL
-296 AHSRWAF
+296 AHSRWTF
-303 EAWVSEGIQDERVVA
+303 ETWASEGVQDERVVA

-378 IITALSGCAK
+378 IITALAGCAK
-388 AVRLL
+388 AVRLM
-393 APEWLQIKPSSIH
+393 APDWVQIKPSSIH
-406 TGNRLWR
+406 AGNRLWR

>member
-1 MEGEAVWHAWGVTLM
+1 MV
-16 GFSPAH
+16 FSPAH
-22 IKRCTLT
+22 IKRCALT

-49 VIAVAQEHRKAQ
+49 VIAVAQEHRQAQ

-67 LSTVVFISKQDG
+67 LLTVVFISKQDG
-79 TRTVVNEEPMLF
+79 TRAVINEEPLLF
-91 THVHS
+91 QHTHS
-96 LMECCDEVHPCLLGR
+96 LMESCDEVHPRLLGR
-111 AVLSAWD
+111 AVLAAWD
-118 VVPEQ
+118 HIPEQ
-123 YRQNLVTIAADRKN
+123 YRCNLVTIAADRKH

-142 RDCDQLKGIMEY
+142 RDCDHLKTIMEY

-188 VCAART
+188 VTRT
-194 AVDEMVEEA
+194 RETVDDMVHDA
-203 LTPRP
+203 LAPRP
-208 LDQLQDYSVFTD
+208 LEQLEDYSVFTD

-242 SEDGFYFHAH
+242 SEDGFYFHSH
-252 YDGVNIMTGELSAM
+252 YDGVNIMTGELSAV

-277 RRLIIHTDS
+277 RRLIINTDS
-286 LGALTFVLRL
+286 LGAITFVLRL
-296 AHSRWAF
+296 AHSRWTF
-303 EAWVSEGIQDERVVA
+303 ETWASEGVQDERVVA

-378 IITALSGCAK
+378 IITALAGCAK
-388 AVRLL
+388 AVRLM
-393 APEWLQIKPSSIH
+393 APDWVQIKPSSIH
-406 TGNRLWR
+406 AGNRLWR

>member
-1 MEGEAVWHAWGVTLM
+1 MV
-16 GFSPAH
+16 FSPAH
-22 IKRCTLT
+22 IKRCALT

-49 VIAVAQEHRKAQ
+49 VIAVAQEHRQAQ

-79 TRTVVNEEPMLF
+79 TRAVINEEPLLF
-91 THVHS
+91 QHTHS
-96 LMECCDEVHPCLLGR
+96 LMESCDEVHPRLLGR
-111 AVLSAWD
+111 AVLAAWD
-118 VVPEQ
+118 HIPEQ
-123 YRQNLVTIAADRKN
+123 YRCNLVTIAADRKH

-142 RDCDQLKGIMEY
+142 RDCDHLKTIMEY

-188 VCAART
+188 VTRT
-194 AVDEMVEEA
+194 RETVDAMVHDA
-203 LTPRP
+203 LAPRP
-208 LDQLQDYSVFTD
+208 LEQLEDYSVFTD

-242 SEDGFYFHAH
+242 SEDGFYFHSH
-252 YDGVNIMTGELSAM
+252 YDGVNIMTGELSAV

-277 RRLIIHTDS
+277 RRLIINTDS
-286 LGALTFVLRL
+286 LGAITFVLRL
-296 AHSRWAF
+296 AHSRWTF
-303 EAWVSEGIQDERVVA
+303 ETWASEGVQDERVVA

-388 AVRLL
+388 AVRLM
-393 APEWLQIKPSSIH
+393 APDWVQIKPSSIH
-406 TGNRLWR
+406 AGNRLWR

>member
-1 MEGEAVWHAWGVTLM
+1 MV
-16 GFSPAH
+16 FSPAH
-22 IKRCTLT
+22 IKRCALT

-49 VIAVAQEHRKAQ
+49 VIAVAQEHRQAQ

-79 TRTVVNEEPMLF
+79 TRAVINEEPLLF
-91 THVHS
+91 QHTHS
-96 LMECCDEVHPCLLGR
+96 LMESCDEVHPRLLGR
-111 AVLSAWD
+111 AVLAAWD
-118 VVPEQ
+118 HIPEQ
-123 YRQNLVTIAADRKN
+123 YRCSLVTIAADRKH

-142 RDCDQLKGIMEY
+142 RDCDHLKTIMEY

-188 VCAART
+188 VTRT
-194 AVDEMVEEA
+194 RETVDAMVHDA
-203 LTPRP
+203 LAPRP
-208 LDQLQDYSVFTD
+208 LEQLEDYSVFTD

-242 SEDGFYFHAH
+242 SEDGFYFHSH
-252 YDGVNIMTGELSAM
+252 YDGVNIMTGELSAV

-277 RRLIIHTDS
+277 RRLIINTDS
-286 LGALTFVLRL
+286 LGAITFVLRL
-296 AHSRWAF
+296 AHSRWTF
-303 EAWVSEGIQDERVVA
+303 ETWASEGVQDERVVA

-378 IITALSGCAK
+378 IITALAGCAK
-388 AVRLL
+388 AVRLM
-393 APEWLQIKPSSIH
+393 APDWVQIKPSSIH
-406 TGNRLWR
+406 AGNRLWR

>member
-1 MEGEAVWHAWGVTLM
+1 MV
-16 GFSPAH
+16 FSPAH
-22 IKRCTLT
+22 IKRCALT

-49 VIAVAQEHRKAQ
+49 VIAVAQEHRQAQ

-79 TRTVVNEEPMLF
+79 TRAVINEEPLLF
-91 THVHS
+91 QHTHS
-96 LMECCDEVHPCLLGR
+96 LMESWDEVHPRLLGR
-111 AVLSAWD
+111 AVLAAWD
-118 VVPEQ
+118 HIPEQ
-123 YRQNLVTIAADRKN
+123 YRCNLVTIAADRKH

-142 RDCDQLKGIMEY
+142 RDCDHLKTIMEY

-188 VCAART
+188 VTRT
-194 AVDEMVEEA
+194 RETVDDMVHDA
-203 LTPRP
+203 LAPRP
-208 LDQLQDYSVFTD
+208 LEQLEDYSVFTD

-242 SEDGFYFHAH
+242 SEDGFYFHSH
-252 YDGVNIMTGELSAM
+252 YDGVNIMTGELSAV

-277 RRLIIHTDS
+277 RRLIINTDS
-286 LGALTFVLRL
+286 LGAITFVLRL
-296 AHSRWAF
+296 AHSRWTF
-303 EAWVSEGIQDERVVA
+303 ETWASEGVQDERVVA

-378 IITALSGCAK
+378 IITALAGCAK
-388 AVRLL
+388 AVRLM
-393 APEWLQIKPSSIH
+393 APDWVQIKPSSIH
-406 TGNRLWR
+406 AGNRLWR

>member
-1 MEGEAVWHAWGVTLM
+1 MV
-16 GFSPAH
+16 FSPAH
-22 IKRCTLT
+22 IKRCALT

-49 VIAVAQEHRKAQ
+49 VIAVAQEHRQAQ

-79 TRTVVNEEPMLF
+79 TRAVINEEPLPF
-91 THVHS
+91 QHTHS
-96 LMECCDEVHPCLLGR
+96 LMESCDEVHPRLLGR
-111 AVLSAWD
+111 AVLAAWD
-118 VVPEQ
+118 HIPEQ
-123 YRQNLVTIAADRKN
+123 YRCNLVTIAADRKH

-142 RDCDQLKGIMEY
+142 RDCDHLKTIMEY

-188 VCAART
+188 VTRT
-194 AVDEMVEEA
+194 RETVDAMVHDA
-203 LTPRP
+203 LAPRP
-208 LDQLQDYSVFTD
+208 LEQLEDYSVFTD

-242 SEDGFYFHAH
+242 SEDGFYFHSH
-252 YDGVNIMTGELSAM
+252 YDGVNIMTGELSAV

-277 RRLIIHTDS
+277 RRLIINTDS
-286 LGALTFVLRL
+286 LGAITFVLRL
-296 AHSRWAF
+296 AHSRWTF
-303 EAWVSEGIQDERVVA
+303 ETWASEGVQDERVVA

-378 IITALSGCAK
+378 IITALAGCAK
-388 AVRLL
+388 AVRLM
-393 APEWLQIKPSSIH
+393 APDWVQIKPSSIH
-406 TGNRLWR
+406 AGNRLWR

>member
-1 MEGEAVWHAWGVTLM
+1 MV
-16 GFSPAH
+16 FSPAH
-22 IKRCTLT
+22 IKRCALT
-29 WEAPDYS
+29 WDAPDYS

-49 VIAVAQEHRKAQ
+49 VIAVAQEHRQAQ

-79 TRTVVNEEPMLF
+79 TRAVINEEPLLF
-91 THVHS
+91 QHTHS
-96 LMECCDEVHPCLLGR
+96 LMESCDEVHLRLLGR
-111 AVLSAWD
+111 AVLAAWD
-118 VVPEQ
+118 HIPEQ
-123 YRQNLVTIAADRKN
+123 YRCNLVTIAADRKH

-142 RDCDQLKGIMEY
+142 RDCDHLKTIMEY

-188 VCAART
+188 VTRT
-194 AVDEMVEEA
+194 RETVDAMVHDA
-203 LTPRP
+203 LAPRP
-208 LDQLQDYSVFTD
+208 LEQLEDYSVFTD

-242 SEDGFYFHAH
+242 SEDGFYFHSH
-252 YDGVNIMTGELSAM
+252 YDGVNIMTGELSAV

-277 RRLIIHTDS
+277 RRLIINTDS
-286 LGALTFVLRL
+286 LGAITFVLRL
-296 AHSRWAF
+296 AHSRWTF
-303 EAWVSEGIQDERVVA
+303 ETWASEGVQDERVVA

-378 IITALSGCAK
+378 IITALAGCAK
-388 AVRLL
+388 AVRLM
-393 APEWLQIKPSSIH
+393 APDWVQIKPSSIH
-406 TGNRLWR
+406 AGNRLWR

>member
-1 MEGEAVWHAWGVTLM
+1 MV
-16 GFSPAH
+16 FSPAH
-22 IKRCTLT
+22 IKRCALT
-29 WEAPDYS
+29 WDAPDYS

-49 VIAVAQEHRKAQ
+49 VIAVAQEHRQAQ

-79 TRTVVNEEPMLF
+79 TRAVINEEPLLF
-91 THVHS
+91 QHTHS
-96 LMECCDEVHPCLLGR
+96 LMESCDEVHPRLLGR
-111 AVLSAWD
+111 AVLAAWD
-118 VVPEQ
+118 HIPEQ
-123 YRQNLVTIAADRKN
+123 YRCNLVTIAADRKH

-142 RDCDQLKGIMEY
+142 RDCDHLKTIMEY

-188 VCAART
+188 VTRT
-194 AVDEMVEEA
+194 RETVDAMVHDA
-203 LTPRP
+203 LAPRP
-208 LDQLQDYSVFTD
+208 LEQLEDYSVFTD

-252 YDGVNIMTGELSAM
+252 YDGVNIMTGELSAV
-266 LAAYTVFHSGS
+266 LAAYTVFRSGS
-277 RRLIIHTDS
+277 RRLIINTDS
-286 LGALTFVLRL
+286 LGAITFVLRL

-303 EAWVSEGIQDERVVA
+303 ETWASEGVQDERVVA
-318 QMRSLTE
+318 QMRALTE

-378 IITALSGCAK
+378 IITALAGCAK
-388 AVRLL
+388 AVRLM
-393 APEWLQIKPSSIH
+393 APDWMQIKPSSIH
-406 TGNRLWR
+406 AGNRLWR

>member
-1 MEGEAVWHAWGVTLM
+1 MV
-16 GFSPAH
+16 FSPAH
-22 IKRCTLT
+22 IKRCALT

-49 VIAVAQEHRKAQ
+49 VIAVAQEHRQAQ

-79 TRTVVNEEPMLF
+79 TRAVINEEPLLF
-91 THVHS
+91 QHTHS
-96 LMECCDEVHPCLLGR
+96 LMESCDEVHPRLLGR
-111 AVLSAWD
+111 AVLAAWD
-118 VVPEQ
+118 HIPEQ
-123 YRQNLVTIAADRKN
+123 YRCNLVTIAADRKH

-142 RDCDQLKGIMEY
+142 RDCDHLKTIMEY

-188 VCAART
+188 VTRT
-194 AVDEMVEEA
+194 RETVDAMVHDA
-203 LTPRP
+203 LAPRP
-208 LDQLQDYSVFTD
+208 LEQLEDYSVFTD

-242 SEDGFYFHAH
+242 SEDGFYFHSH
-252 YDGVNIMTGELSAM
+252 YDGVNIMTGELSAV

-277 RRLIIHTDS
+277 RRLIINTDS
-286 LGALTFVLRL
+286 LGAITFVLRL
-296 AHSRWAF
+296 AHSRWTF
-303 EAWVSEGIQDERVVA
+303 ETWASEGVQDERVVA

-378 IITALSGCAK
+378 IITALAGCAK
-388 AVRLL
+388 AVRLM
-393 APEWLQIKPSSIH
+393 APDWVQIKPSSIH
-406 TGNRLWR
+406 AGNRLWR

>member
-1 MEGEAVWHAWGVTLM
+1 MV
-16 GFSPAH
+16 FSPAH
-22 IKRCTLT
+22 IKRCALT
-29 WEAPDYS
+29 WDAPDYS

-49 VIAVAQEHRKAQ
+49 VIAVAQEHRQAQ

-79 TRTVVNEEPMLF
+79 TRAVINEEPLLF
-91 THVHS
+91 QHTHS
-96 LMECCDEVHPCLLGR
+96 LMESCDEVHPRLLGR
-111 AVLSAWD
+111 AVLAAWD
-118 VVPEQ
+118 HIPEQ
-123 YRQNLVTIAADRKN
+123 YRCNLVTIAADRKH

-142 RDCDQLKGIMEY
+142 RDCDHLKTIMEY

-188 VCAART
+188 VTRT
-194 AVDEMVEEA
+194 RETVDAMVHDA
-203 LTPRP
+203 LAPRP
-208 LDQLQDYSVFTD
+208 LEQLEDYNVFTD

-277 RRLIIHTDS
+277 RRLIINTDS
-286 LGALTFVLRL
+286 LGAITFVLRL
-296 AHSRWAF
+296 AHSRWTF
-303 EAWVSEGIQDERVVA
+303 ETWASEGVQDERVVA

-378 IITALSGCAK
+378 IITALAGCAK
-388 AVRLL
+388 AVRLM
-393 APEWLQIKPSSIH
+393 APDWVQIKPSSIH
-406 TGNRLWR
+406 AGNRLWR